1 MVTVNRL
8 SGLGSVT
15 TLQPCAPI
23 HDEIYN
29 KTHARARDTETSTA
43 QHITSPHRH
52 RSYCSP
58 DTRRRAIVGWV
69 IATATA
75 GTCVHGAIPATAVVQ
90 AGTPVQGAVPWPAPT
105 VGRAQQGL
113 RAAARGV
120 WHHQHGHDKQHE
132 AGAWHDG
139 TEVAATTRP
148 SSSTH
153 MAPQPSAQPN
163 NGCTRG
169 SFTTATQPQPQWQLQ
184 QRRNTHNHS
193 HSHSATAADTTTA
206 PGPHNNTATHA

>member
-75 GTCVHGAIPATAVVQ
+75 GACVHSAIPATAVVQ
-90 AGTPVQGAVPWPAPT
+90 AGTPVQGAVPWPAAT
-105 VGRAQQGL
+105 VGRAQQSL
-113 RAAARGV
+113 RTAARGM
-120 WHHQHGHDKQHE
+120 WHHQHGDDKQHE
-132 AGAWHDG
+132 AGAWHDCP
-139 TEVAATTRP
+139 EVAAATRP
-148 SSSTH
+148 TSSKH
-153 MAPQPSAQPN
+153 MAPQPSAQPG